1 MPRLDTPNTLVLS
14 LNRGLVGNPT
24 QHTPNSVRAN
34 SPHESNPSLG
44 LSQFP
49 RMSARV
55 NPFPTPKISHIRG
68 QTSKSQALYAKSTV
82 NQLYKV

>member
-1 MPRLDTPNTLVLS
+1 MPRLDTPNTSVLS

-24 QHTPNSVRAN
+24 QHTPNLVRVN

-49 RMSARV
+49 RMSVRV
-55 NPFPTPKISHIRG
+55 NPFPTPKSATYVDRPVRVN
-68 QTSKSQALYAKSTV
+68 AKSTV
-82 NQLYKV
+82 SQLYKV